1 MATAGIQ
8 ESVETRG
15 ARQVLSRLGQRLR
28 RINVARTVV
37 LTIAITLFSVF
48 TLFPFAWLVLTSIR
62 SDMLGISDAPFHIT
76 LDELT
81 LSHYHRLLTET
92 KFLLWMRNSI
102 FVSTFSSVIAIV
114 VGLLSAYS
122 LGRLR
127 YKGGGIAALVIFATY
142 LLPPALLFIPLS
154 VVVRHVGLKGNSL
167 WTLIVVYLTF
177 LVPFIAWMLS
187 SYFKGIPMDL
197 LDAARIDGASR
208 LQAMVL
214 VDIPL
219 VLPGVVSVF
228 FFTFTLSWNEY
239 LYAFTFVNR
248 ASKLPVAVGVV
259 NALQVGDI
267 YYWGELMAG
276 ALIGSIPVVI
286 IYSFLMDYYLAGM
299 TAGAIKG

>member
-1 MATAGIQ
+1 METLDTRAPARPGWAKRIAARVRSPIHRRQLAGTAVLALGI
-8 ESVETRG
+8 
-15 ARQVLSRLGQRLR
+15 AF
-28 RINVARTVV
+28 
-37 LTIAITLFSVF
+37 FSVF
-48 TLFPFAWLVLTSIR
+48 TLFPFAWMLFTSIR
-62 SDMLGISDAPFHIT
+62 SDIISIPKAPFHIT
-76 LDELT
+76 VDELT
-81 LSHYHRLLTET
+81 ISHYRRLLVQT
-92 KFLLWMRNSI
+92 KFLRWMGNSL
-102 FVSTFSSVIAIV
+102 FVSLMSSVVAIII
-114 VGLLSAYS
+114 GLLAAYS

-127 YKGGGIAALVIFATY
+127 YKGGGMVALVIFATY

-154 VVVRHVGLKGNSL
+154 VVVRSVGLECNSL
-167 WTLIVVYLTF
+167 WTLIIVYLTF

-187 SYFKGIPMDL
+187 SYFKGIPRDL

-214 VDIPL
+214 VDVPL

-239 LYAFTFVNR
+239 LYAFTFISR

-276 ALIGSIPVVI
+276 ALIGSVPVVI

>member
-1 MATAGIQ
+1 METLDTQ
-8 ESVETRG
+8 ESATRG
-15 ARQVLSRLGQRLR
+15 WARRVVARLGGPIKR
-28 RINVARTVV
+28 RNLTRTVV
-37 LTIAITLFSVF
+37 LTLGIAFFLVF
-48 TLFPFAWLVLTSIR
+48 TLFPFVWMLMTSIR
-62 SDMLGISDAPFHIT
+62 SDIISIPQAPFHIT
-76 LDELT
+76 LEELT
-81 LSHYHRLLTET
+81 SSHYRRLLLET
-92 KFLLWMRNSI
+92 KFLRWMGNSL
-102 FVSTFSSVIAIV
+102 FVSSMSSVIAIII
-114 VGLLSAYS
+114 GLLAAYS

-127 YKGGGIAALVIFATY
+127 YRGGGVVALVIFATY

-154 VVVRHVGLKGNSL
+154 VVVRRVGLQCNSL
-167 WTLIVVYLTF
+167 WTLVVVYLTF

-187 SYFKGIPMDL
+187 SYFKGIPRDL

-239 LYAFTFVNR
+239 LYAFTFISR

>member
-1 MATAGIQ
+1 MATAGTHK
-8 ESVETRG
+8 SVETRG
-15 ARQVLSRLGQRLR
+15 ARQVLSHLGQRLR
-28 RINVARTVV
+28 RVNVLRALV
-37 LTIAITLFSVF
+37 LTVAIVIFSIF
-48 TLFPFAWLVLTSIR
+48 TLFPFVWMALTSIR
-62 SDMLGISDAPFHIT
+62 GDMLGISDAPFHIT
-76 LDELT
+76 YDELT
-81 LSHYHRLLTET
+81 LSHYRNLLTET

-102 FVSTFSSVIAIV
+102 LISTGSSVIAIV
-114 VGLLSAYS
+114 LGLLAAYS

-127 YKGGGIAALVIFATY
+127 YKGGGVAALVIFATY

-154 VVVRHVGLKGNSL
+154 VVVRRVGLKGNSL

-187 SYFKGIPMDL
+187 SYFKGIPRDL

-208 LQAMVL
+208 LQAMIL

-239 LYAFTFVNR
+239 LYAFTFINQ
-248 ASKLPVAVGVV
+248 ASKLPIAVGVV
-259 NALQVGDI
+259 NALQVGDV

>member
-1 MATAGIQ
+1 MATAGTR
-8 ESVETRG
+8 ESARG
-15 ARQVLSRLGQRLR
+15 SRPLLARLRQRLR
-28 RINVARTVV
+28 RINVVRMSV
-37 LTIAITLFSVF
+37 LTFAIVAFSIF
-48 TLFPFAWLVLTSIR
+48 TLFPFAWMVMTSIR
-62 SDMLGISDAPFHIT
+62 SDMLSVSDAPFHIT
-76 LDELT
+76 FDELT
-81 LSHYHRLLTET
+81 IDHYRNLLTET

-102 FVSTFSSVIAIV
+102 LISIGSSVIAIV
-114 VGLLSAYS
+114 LGLVAAYS

-127 YKGGGIAALVIFATY
+127 YKGGGVAALVIFGTY

-154 VVVRHVGLKGNSL
+154 VVVRSVGLKGNSL

-187 SYFKGIPMDL
+187 SYFKGIPRDL

-208 LQAMVL
+208 LRAMVS

-239 LYAFTFVNR
+239 LYAFTFINQ
-248 ASKLPVAVGVV
+248 ASKLPIAVGVV
-259 NALQVGDI
+259 NALQVGDV

>member
-1 MATAGIQ
+1 MATPGIGQ
-8 ESVETRG
+8 APAPGRS
-15 ARQVLSRLGQRLR
+15 LPLGSRLR
-28 RINVARTVV
+28 RSLRRGDVTRIVV
-37 LTIAITLFSVF
+37 LTLAIAFFAFF
-48 TLFPFAWLVLTSIR
+48 TLFPFAWMAMTSIR
-62 SDMLGISDAPFHIT
+62 SDIIGIPDAPFHIT
-76 LDELT
+76 VDELT
-81 LSHYHRLLTET
+81 ISHYRNLLVET
-92 KFLLWMRNSI
+92 QFVRWMGNSV
-102 FVSTFSSVIAIV
+102 FVSLMSSVIAIV
-114 VGLLSAYS
+114 VGLLAAYS

-127 YKGGGIAALVIFATY
+127 YRGGGVVALVVFATY

-154 VVVRHVGLKGNSL
+154 VVVRSVGLQCNSL

-187 SYFKGIPMDL
+187 SYFRGIPRDL

-208 LQAMVL
+208 LQAML
-214 VDIPL
+214 KVDIPL

-239 LYAFTFVNR
+239 LYAFTFINR